1 MTTISII
8 TMSAGWQW
16 VVEQVGTFSD
26 DKRALEFVNE
36 HAKKWF
42 EDGKAIAAASNGK
55 GVFEIN
61 TNVKTINGVPEFNTL
76 RYTPYMEA
84 NDGEET
90 WMAVLD
96 RESQE
101 RIYHETSPI
110 QDPNGPIMH
119 DHKPVPEGVTIVG
132 LSDPEVLHNTIKDAI
147 GE

>member
-16 VVEQVGTFSD
+16 VVEQAGSFSD

-42 EDGKAIAAASNGK
+42 EEGKAIAAASDGK
-55 GVFEIN
+55 GAFEIT
-61 TNVKTINGVPEFNTL
+61 TNVKTINGVPEFDTL
-76 RYTPYMEA
+76 RYTPYIEA
-84 NDGEET
+84 NDSEEV

-96 RESQE
+96 RESQA
-101 RIYHETSPI
+101 RIYAETSPI
-110 QDPNGPIMH
+110 QDPNEPIMH
-119 DHKPVPEGVTIVG
+119 DHMPLPEG
-132 LSDPEVLHNTIKDAI
+132 KDAV

>member
-42 EDGKAIAAASNGK
+42 EDGKRVASECNGT
-55 GVFEIN
+55 FEI
-61 TNVKTINGVPEFNTL
+61 TTTVKTINSVPEFRWL

-84 NDGEET
+84 NEGEEC

-101 RIYHETSPI
+101 RIYKETQAEWAAKHESAGFVQTTL
-110 QDPNGPIMH
+110 
-119 DHKPVPEGVTIVG
+119 KV
-132 LSDPEVLHNTIKDAI
+132 
-147 GE
+147 